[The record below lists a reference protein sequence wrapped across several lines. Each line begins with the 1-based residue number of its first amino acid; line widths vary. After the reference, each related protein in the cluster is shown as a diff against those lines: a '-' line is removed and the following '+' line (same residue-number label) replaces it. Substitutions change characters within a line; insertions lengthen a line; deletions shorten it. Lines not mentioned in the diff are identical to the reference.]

1 MTPPELRICLVG
13 FGSIARTH
21 ASALAALPSV
31 RALPFRPV
39 LAAIVSDRPADVA
52 ADAALLGARVLTLDE
67 ALADASLDVFD
78 VTTRNVRHL
87 DQAGAILRAGQP
99 LYLEKPIG
107 RMPEEADALAALAAA
122 SAAPSQ
128 VGLVIRYA
136 TAVVEARALLRAG
149 VIGELRQARLGLF
162 HGSYLD
168 PARPISWRLQA
179 DQAGGGAMLDLGL
192 HLVDLLRFLFGE
204 PELLAARH
212 ATFLVGRPD

>member
-67 ALADASLDVFD
+67 ALADAGLDVFD

-99 LYLEKPIG
+99 PLPG
-107 RMPEEADALAALAAA
+107 EADRTDTR
-122 SAAPSQ
+122 
-128 VGLVIRYA
+128 GGR
-136 TAVVEARALLRAG
+136 
-149 VIGELRQARLGLF
+149 
-162 HGSYLD
+162 
-168 PARPISWRLQA
+168 RP
-179 DQAGGGAMLDLGL
+179 
-192 HLVDLLRFLFGE
+192 
-204 PELLAARH
+204 
-212 ATFLVGRPD
+212 GRPWPLPRRRRHRSGW